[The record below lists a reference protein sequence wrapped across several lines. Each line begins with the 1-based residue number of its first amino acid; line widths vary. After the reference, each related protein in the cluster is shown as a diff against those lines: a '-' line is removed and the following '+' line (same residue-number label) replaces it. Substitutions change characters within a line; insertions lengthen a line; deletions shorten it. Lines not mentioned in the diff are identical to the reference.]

1 MSFYGTEIRGF
12 TEACYD
18 IIADLYDDNFSDFFA
33 LESESRI
40 RLINTIAED
49 LKNYANEWEKKN
61 DKIYKKISWSNGNT
75 TNIMSRSQDWILKF
89 SDTEFKRTI
98 YNIRKEIK

>member
-1 MSFYGTEIRGF
+1 MLDS
-12 TEACYD
+12 
-18 IIADLYDDNFSDFFA
+18 
-33 LESESRI
+33 
-40 RLINTIAED
+40 
-49 LKNYANEWEKKN
+49 WEKKN

-98 YNIRKEIK
+98 YNIRKEIR